1 MEKLCNLNEVGIYMK
16 KMTIGLFTD
25 TFYPFADGVI
35 MVVDNYARRLVK
47 YADVTV
53 FAPKY
58 VGEEFDDSSLPYK
71 VVRCYPIELST
82 FENKLPIME
91 LDEIYKR
98 EIENF
103 KLDLVH
109 IHSPFALGKAGVEYA
124 KKHNIPCVAT
134 MHTQFK
140 QEFLKVTN
148 SYEEAERLINKII
161 EVFDKCDECFAV
173 NSEVAKIFHEEYG
186 YKRLPKVM
194 NNATEMVPLKD
205 DAKNYINDKYEIAN
219 DCKVFL
225 FVGRMTILKNILFIA
240 ESLEKIK
247 IKRPNLKFKMLYV
260 GSGPDE
266 DLLKQKIKELKLEE
280 NVIFLGKVTDRNL
293 LASLYKRADLF
304 LFPSLYDASSIVQ
317 IEAASQNT
325 PTIFIKGSATSATV
339 TDNVNGLLS
348 DNTTDAYSD
357 KIIEA
362 IENKE
367 LYNQISEN
375 AYNDLYKTWDDY
387 VKNVYDMYIKLL
399 KLDR

>member
-1 MEKLCNLNEVGIYMK
+1 MG
-16 KMTIGLFTD
+16 T
-25 TFYPFADGVI
+25 
-35 MVVDNYARRLVK
+35 
-47 YADVTV
+47 
-53 FAPKY
+53 
-58 VGEEFDDSSLPYK
+58 
-71 VVRCYPIELST
+71 
-82 FENKLPIME
+82 
-91 LDEIYKR
+91 
-98 EIENF
+98 
-103 KLDLVH
+103 
-109 IHSPFALGKAGVEYA
+109 
-124 KKHNIPCVAT
+124 
-134 MHTQFK
+134 
-140 QEFLKVTN
+140 
-148 SYEEAERLINKII
+148 
-161 EVFDKCDECFAV
+161 
-173 NSEVAKIFHEEYG
+173 
-186 YKRLPKVM
+186 
-194 NNATEMVPLKD
+194 KD

-325 PTIFIKGSATSATV
+325 PTIFIKCSATSATV